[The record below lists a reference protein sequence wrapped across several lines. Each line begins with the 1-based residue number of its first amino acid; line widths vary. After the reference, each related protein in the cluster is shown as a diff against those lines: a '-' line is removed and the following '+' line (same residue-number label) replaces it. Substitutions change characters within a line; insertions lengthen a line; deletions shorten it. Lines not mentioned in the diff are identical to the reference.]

1 MKHWYMDTVRPALY
15 SPDILE
21 RISVFVIWS
30 VQRYATWLLLFSFTS
45 VLFIVTCVAGG
56 LISNFLHHTES
67 LSFSVLSD
75 ISFLFFHKKYHMVSL
90 GDCNGTM
97 KKERKTKLCN

>member
-1 MKHWYMDTVRPALY
+1 MRMKHWCMHTLRPALY

-30 VQRYATWLLLFSFTS
+30 VQHYATWLLLFSFSS

-67 LSFSVLSD
+67 LPFSVLTD
-75 ISFLFFHKKYHMVSL
+75 ISFIFS
-90 GDCNGTM
+90 
-97 KKERKTKLCN
+97 TKNTTW